1 MGARSG
7 TLRRFTFVTGFSP
20 LYLPASSAALNALCR
35 KPRKLFRLLGLSS
48 SCWLQMPSVRRRGK
62 TRYMIDLLRFVS
74 GLAADLVR
82 RHGELVAE
90 IALLRQQ
97 LIVAQRKIAGRVR
110 WAPWQ
115 RFTIALA
122 ARVAPA
128 WREATL
134 LVQPGDHPPLAS
146 GRVPRPLAAVL
157 SALGTT
163 AHLARGIDP
172 RDGDAQ
178 SALGRRAHPR
188 RVAQAR
194 RPRLQADRPT
204 VHPPFPAPKRRPSL
218 VNVRSQPR
226 HAGVRIRPDVRH
238 PVPRSLR
245 ALLPRPPPPK
255 DHPCRGH
262 VWADRRMVRAAGQE
276 RHHGRRARCARL
288 RPRHEAQCSLR

>member
-82 RHGELVAE
+82 RDGELVAE
-90 IALLRQQ
+90 NALLRQQ

-110 WAPWQ
+110 WVPWQ

-134 LVQPGDHPPLAS
+134 LVQLATILRWHRAGFRALWRRRSRPS
-146 GRVPRPLAAVL
+146 GRPPTSRAALIREMAARNPRWGAERIRGELIK
-157 SALGTT
+157 LGVRVCKADRPT
-163 AHLARGIDP
+163 L
-172 RDGDAQ
+172 
-178 SALGRRAHPR
+178 HPR
-188 RVAQAR
+188 FPAPRR
-194 RPRLQADRPT
+194 RPRLVD
-204 VHPPFPAPKRRPSL
+204 VPA
-218 VNVRSQPR
+218 QPR
-226 HAGVRIRPDVRH
+226 HVGVRLRPDVRH

-245 ALLPRPPPPK
+245 AFLPRPPPPK